1 MGHRKQRC
9 LCDEQKAGRVFLRS
23 VEEEAHGALLGV
35 DDVVEGVLPLA
46 VHQVQEELTRHRRYG
61 AWRRRG

>member
-1 MGHRKQRC
+1 MGHIKQKY

-35 DDVVEGVLPLA
+35 NDVVEGILPLA
-46 VHQVQEELTRHRRYG
+46 VHQAQEVLTRHRRYG